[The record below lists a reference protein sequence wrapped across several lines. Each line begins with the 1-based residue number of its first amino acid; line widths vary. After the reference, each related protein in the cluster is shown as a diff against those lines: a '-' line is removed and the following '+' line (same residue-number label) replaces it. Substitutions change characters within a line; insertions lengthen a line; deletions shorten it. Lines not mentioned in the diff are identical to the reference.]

1 MEFINHNVRRA
12 RRAVDSRLRQRG
24 AVAQP
29 EASGASAYA
38 LVNPPHPGIKIKTG
52 RIPQILALIRG
63 ARPSV
68 FAFLQ

>member
-24 AVAQP
+24 ALAQP

-38 LVNPPHPGIKIKTG
+38 LVSPP
-52 RIPQILALIRG
+52 LA
-63 ARPSV
+63 V
-68 FAFLQ
+68 M